1 MPGAPDPLYVRARKT
16 LLDAADA
23 LAAHLDAVVLVGAQA
38 IYVHTGEADLVD
50 STLGSVPE
58 YTTDADLSL
67 NPIELSDSP
76 LVAELMTA
84 GGFSAGEHPGE
95 WHSADGVRVDLM
107 VPEAVAGAGSRGAR
121 LGPHGKRVAR
131 RAKGLEGALVDR
143 DRRTLVSLDPTDE
156 RSVVMNVAGP
166 GALLVAKIHKIA
178 DRAETE
184 VPSRIKD
191 KDALD
196 VLRLLQ
202 ATETADLAGRIAL
215 LARSEP
221 CSTVTAEALDHLPR
235 LFGRAEG
242 AGTDMAVRAAGVN
255 ADAEVIAASMTVL
268 VTDLLATLGELAVE
282 NPGTDPGFA
291 LG

>member
-1 MPGAPDPLYVRARKT
+1 MSGAPDPLYVLARKA

-38 IYVHTGEADLVD
+38 IYVHAEEADLLD

-58 YTTDADLSL
+58 YTTDADFSL
-67 NPIELSDSP
+67 NPIALGDSP
-76 LVAELMTA
+76 LVTELMAA
-84 GGFSAGEHPGE
+84 GGFSAGEQPGE

-107 VPEAVAGAGSRGAR
+107 VPEALAGAGSRGAR

-143 DRRTLVSLDPTDE
+143 DRRTLVSLDPADD
-156 RSVVMNVAGP
+156 RLVAVNVAGP

-178 DRAETE
+178 ERAEA
-184 VPSRIKD
+184 PGRIED

-202 ATETADLAGRIAL
+202 ATGTADLASRIAL
-215 LARSEP
+215 LGRSEP
-221 CSTVTAEALDHLPR
+221 CATVTAEALDHLSR
-235 LFGRAEG
+235 LFSRADS
-242 AGTDMAVRAAGVN
+242 AGTEMAVRAAGVN
-255 ADAEVIAASMTVL
+255 ADAGVIAASLTVL
-268 VTDLLATLGELAVE
+268 VSDLLAALSELAVE
-282 NPGTDPGFA
+282 TPGHDPGFA

>member
-38 IYVHTGEADLVD
+38 IYVHAGDADLVD

-58 YTTDADLSL
+58 YTTDADFSL
-67 NPIELSDSP
+67 DPAALGDSP
-76 LVAELMTA
+76 LVAELMA
-84 GGFSAGEHPGE
+84 VCGFSAGEHPGE

-107 VPEAVAGAGSRGAR
+107 VPEALAGAGSRGAR

-143 DRRTLVSLDPTDE
+143 NRQALVSLDPADN

-184 VPSRIKD
+184 TPRRIKD

-202 ATETADLAGRIAL
+202 ATETADLAGRIVL

-221 CSTVTAEALDHLPR
+221 CATVTAEALDHLPR
-235 LFGRAEG
+235 LFGRADS
-242 AGTDMAVRAAGVN
+242 AGTEMAISAAGVN

-268 VTDLLATLGELAVE
+268 VSDLLATLDELAVE
-282 NPGTDPGFA
+282 MPGRGPGVS

>member
-38 IYVHTGEADLVD
+38 IYVHAGDADLVD

-58 YTTDADLSL
+58 YTTDADFSL
-67 NPIELSDSP
+67 NPTALGESP
-76 LVAELMTA
+76 LVAELMAA
-84 GGFSAGEHPGE
+84 GDFSAGERPGE

-107 VPEAVAGAGSRGAR
+107 VPEALAGAGSRGAR

-143 DRRTLVSLDPTDE
+143 DPRTLVSLDPTDH

-166 GALLVAKIHKIA
+166 SALLVAKIHKIS
-178 DRAETE
+178 DRTETE
-184 VPSRIKD
+184 MPSRIKD

-221 CSTVTAEALDHLPR
+221 CATVTAEALDHLPR
-235 LFGRAEG
+235 LFGRADS
-242 AGTDMAVRAAGVN
+242 AGTEMAISAAGVN

-268 VTDLLATLGELAVE
+268 VSDLLTTLGKPAVE
-282 NPGTDPGFA
+282 TPGRGSGFA

>member
-38 IYVHTGEADLVD
+38 IYVHAGDADLVD

-58 YTTDADLSL
+58 YTTDADFSL
-67 NPIELSDSP
+67 DPAALGDSP
-76 LVAELMTA
+76 LVAELMA
-84 GGFSAGEHPGE
+84 VCGFSAGEHPGE

-107 VPEAVAGAGSRGAR
+107 VPEALAGAGSRGAR

-143 DRRTLVSLDPTDE
+143 NRQALVSLDPADN

-178 DRAETE
+178 DRAETRRRGVSRTRTRWMFSGSCRRPKPRISQDASCCWQDPNPVRRSPPRRSIICLVCLAART
-184 VPSRIKD
+184 VP
-191 KDALD
+191 
-196 VLRLLQ
+196 
-202 ATETADLAGRIAL
+202 
-215 LARSEP
+215 EP
-221 CSTVTAEALDHLPR
+221 RWLSAQPVSTPMR
-235 LFGRAEG
+235 R
-242 AGTDMAVRAAGVN
+242 
-255 ADAEVIAASMTVL
+255 
-268 VTDLLATLGELAVE
+268 
-282 NPGTDPGFA
+282 
-291 LG
+291 